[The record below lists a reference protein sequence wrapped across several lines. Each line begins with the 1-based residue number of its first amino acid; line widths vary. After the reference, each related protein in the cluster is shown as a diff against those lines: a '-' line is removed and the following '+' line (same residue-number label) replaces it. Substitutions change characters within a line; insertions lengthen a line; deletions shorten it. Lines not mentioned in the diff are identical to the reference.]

1 MLRILNLVAIILY
14 AVDGLILLGI
24 RFFADHPAGYSMEL
38 FTLDLTVLCSFVVAL
53 GFFMLLKDKKMGL
66 YVILVATA
74 GHLILGPFT
83 ERAMYAP
90 VYVVMAVIGWLL
102 YRKINKPAVQSSK

>member
-14 AVDGLILLGI
+14 VVDGLILLGI
-24 RFFADHPAGYSMEL
+24 RFFADHPTGYSMEL

-53 GFFMLLKDKKMGL
+53 GFFMLLKDKKVGL

-83 ERAMYAP
+83 ERALYAP
-90 VYVVMAVIGWLL
+90 VYVVMVIVGWFV
-102 YRKINKPAVQSSK
+102 YRQIGRTDATTK